1 MQTGSAMHRLPHK
14 APVKFV
20 ETILQSEEFDA
31 RTALRFPYA
40 PTLPM
45 IAEAAAQSAVFVRVR
60 EIKKALGIP
69 EDETASGM
77 LLKIKSDLKVQTPPC
92 ACEMQVHYV
101 SNLDNFFVMR
111 FKLFDGDTVVAN
123 GELNIYLEGQP

>member
-1 MQTGSAMHRLPHK
+1 MHRLPHK
-14 APVKFV
+14 PPVKFV
-20 ETILQSEEFDA
+20 DAILASEEFDA
-31 RTALRFPYA
+31 RTRLHFPYE

-69 EDETASGM
+69 EDETARGM
-77 LLKIKSDLKVQTPPC
+77 LLKIKSKLYVQMPSC
-92 ACEMQVHYV
+92 EGEMQVRYI

-111 FKLFDGDTVVAN
+111 FEYLNGEQTVAD
-123 GELNIYLEGQP
+123 GELNIFLEGGAS

>member
-1 MQTGSAMHRLPHK
+1 MHRLPHK

-31 RTALRFPYA
+31 RTVLHFPYE

-77 LLKIKSDLKVQTPPC
+77 LLKIKSDLHVEMPPC
-92 ACEMQVHYV
+92 RCEMQVHYI

-111 FKLFDGDTVVAN
+111 YELFDEALLVAD
-123 GELNIYLEGQP
+123 GELNIYLEGRS